1 MRRPQADNPA
11 APPPGTRLCAVSDL
25 ADPGARGFRFRAGEA
40 LFAAF
45 LVREGEEVRGWID
58 SCPHNGWPLAVMDDR
73 YLTRAGD
80 RILCAAHGAVFRLGD
95 GVCTAGPCA
104 GEALTP
110 WPVTVRAGWVETA

>member
-11 APPPGTRLCAVSDL
+11 EPPPGTRLCAVAEL
-25 ADPGARGFRFRAGEA
+25 ADPGARGFRFRAGES
-40 LFAAF
+40 LFAGF
-45 LVREGEEVRGWID
+45 LVREGDTVLGWVD

-73 YLTRAGD
+73 YLTRTGD

-110 WPVTVRAGWVETA
+110 WPVVVRSGWVETA

>member
-11 APPPGTRLCAVSDL
+11 APPPGTRLCAVSEL
-25 ADPGARGFRFRAGEA
+25 ADPGARGFRFRVGEA
-40 LFAAF
+40 MFAGF
-45 LVREGEEVRGWID
+45 LVREGSEVRGWID
-58 SCPHNGWPLAVMDDR
+58 SCPHNGWPLAVMDDL
-73 YLTRAGD
+73 YLTRTGD

-110 WPVTVRAGWVETA
+110 WPVVVHGGWVETA

>member
-1 MRRPQADNPA
+1 MRPPQADNPA
-11 APPPGTRLCAVSDL
+11 APQPGIRLCALGEL
-25 ADPGARGFRFRAGEA
+25 ADPGARGFRFRAGDA

-45 LVREGEEVRGWID
+45 LVREGGEVRGWVD

-73 YLTRAGD
+73 YLTGTGD

-104 GEALTP
+104 GERLTP
-110 WPVTVRAGWVETA
+110 WPVAVRNGWVETA

>member
-1 MRRPQADNPA
+1 MRRPEADNPA
-11 APPPGTRLCAVSDL
+11 APPPGTRLCAVAEL

-40 LFAAF
+40 LFAGF
-45 LVREGEEVRGWID
+45 LVREGAEVRGWID
-58 SCPHNGWPLAVMDDR
+58 SCPHNGWPLAVMDDL
-73 YLTRAGD
+73 YLTRTGD

-110 WPVTVRAGWVETA
+110 WPVTVRDGTVETA

>member
-1 MRRPQADNPA
+1 MHRPQTDNPA
-11 APPPGTRLCAVSDL
+11 APPPGTRLCAVSEL
-25 ADPGARGFRFRAGEA
+25 ADPGARGFRFRVGEA

-45 LVREGEEVRGWID
+45 LVREGPEVRGWID
-58 SCPHNGWPLAVMDDR
+58 SCPHNGWPLAVMDDL

>member
-11 APPPGTRLCAVSDL
+11 APPAGTRLCAVSEL
-25 ADPGARGFRFRAGEA
+25 GDPGARGFRFRAGEA

-45 LVREGEEVRGWID
+45 LVREGSEVRGWID
-58 SCPHNGWPLAVMDDR
+58 SCPHNGWPLAVMDDL
-73 YLTRAGD
+73 YLTRTGD

-110 WPVTVRAGWVETA
+110 WPVVVRSGWVETA

>member
-25 ADPGARGFRFRAGEA
+25 ADPGARGFRFREGEA

>member
-11 APPPGTRLCAVSDL
+11 APPPGTRLCAVTDL
-25 ADPGARGFRFRAGEA
+25 GDPGARGFRFRVGEA
-40 LFAAF
+40 LFAGF
-45 LVREGEEVRGWID
+45 LVREGSEVRGWVD
-58 SCPHNGWPLAVMDDR
+58 SCPHNGWPLAVMDDL
-73 YLTRAGD
+73 YLTRTGD

-110 WPVTVRAGWVETA
+110 WPVTVRDGTVETA